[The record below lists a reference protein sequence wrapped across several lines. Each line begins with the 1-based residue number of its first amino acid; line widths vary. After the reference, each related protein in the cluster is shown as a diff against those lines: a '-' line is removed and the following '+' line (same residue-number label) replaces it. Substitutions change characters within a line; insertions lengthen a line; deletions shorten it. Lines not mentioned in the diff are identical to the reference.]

1 MNQDP
6 TFLFQ
11 KFRKYHKTI
20 FDAAKSTRRRRDI
33 RRIINDNQIIK
44 SVLMTKQTVIDAQQT
59 VINTQQTEIVE
70 LKGRLNAQQ
79 TLIKTQKK
87 EIAMTMTRK
96 KIKTSK

>member
-1 MNQDP
+1 M
-6 TFLFQ
+6 
-11 KFRKYHKTI
+11 
-20 FDAAKSTRRRRDI
+20 
-33 RRIINDNQIIK
+33 IIK
-44 SVLMTKQTVIDAQQT
+44 LLNQFDAQQT

-79 TLIKTQKK
+79 TVIKTQKK